1 MKKIVLALIPCLT
14 LAACAVAA
22 KSSDYGQIF
31 PKGQSFEVVSQGSS
45 EQEAAN
51 RAVTAATLYC
61 KESGLGRHPD
71 VQDRKIAYQGV
82 FASAEQQRAALG
94 VMESL
99 GEGIKVRQGVP
110 LSGPS
115 VSVKLDPSQA
125 AQDLAKDSFRS
136 TLAVVCRP

>member
-1 MKKIVLALIPCLT
+1 MNKAALIFIACLA
-14 LAACAVAA
+14 LAACAAAA

-94 VMESL
+94 ALESL
-99 GEGIKVRQGVP
+99 GEGIKVSKGVP
-110 LSGPS
+110 LIGPS
-115 VSVKLDPSQA
+115 ISVKLDPSQA
-125 AQDLAKDSFRS
+125 AQDLAKDTFRS
-136 TLAVVCRP
+136 TLVVVCRP